1 MTSQIPKYTIYE
13 KLEEGKLPVLIKRF
27 EVEEKKEFDYHG
39 NISQCNTMMGL
50 FFYGQIT
57 LIREILDREI

>member
-27 EVEEKKEFDYHG
+27 EVEEKKEFD
-39 NISQCNTMMGL
+39 
-50 FFYGQIT
+50 
-57 LIREILDREI
+57 